1 MQIKDLGAFSPP
13 ITVMRRLLEKTMRPD
28 IAEIAKEFALPEEV
42 LITESVR
49 AFLTEHLRQMEADRQ
64 ARCAKFGVKTLEEMD
79 GLLRRGEIDEDDI
92 LQDFQEVDYL
102 TNRIRRIKVLL
113 EDLPMAPKTPQPT
126 LDQIRQTLKAQMPS
140 LAETYDVK
148 SLGIFGP
155 YATGQAR
162 PYDCVGVLVEFHKPP
177 GLAFFGLQRE
187 LGETLGVPV
196 HLSTKDGLWPQRAER
211 IMSELVEV

>member
-1 MQIKDLGAFSPP
+1 MSLDLS
-13 ITVMRRLLEKTMRPD
+13 D
-28 IAEIAKEFALPEEV
+28 IAKEFALSEEV

-49 AFLTEHLRQMEADRQ
+49 LFLTEQLSLLEADRQ
-64 ARCAKFGVKTLEEMD
+64 ARCAKFGVQTLEEMD
-79 GLLRRGEIDEDDI
+79 GLLRRGEVEKDDI
-92 LQDFQEVDYL
+92 RDDLQEVDYL
-102 TNRIRRIKVLL
+102 TNRIQRIKALL
-113 EDLPMAPKTPQPT
+113 DDLPMAPKTPQPT
-126 LDQIRQTLKAQMPS
+126 LDQIRQTLKSQMPK

-177 GLAFFGLQRE
+177 GLAFFGLERE